1 MKRRLYNQRAR
12 PEPGALQ
19 RCKRRE
25 SEEKNVKKEY
35 MSVKTKRVRVGGERK
50 TRRHRGSVGRRH
62 RGSVGRRHRGSV
74 GRRGGRVGR
83 RGGRVGRRSGGVGE
97 NKGGERIMYRREYKE
112 ELKRIGFTQNQIN
125 RMQSEGVEERPIE
138 AFVATLAVI
147 NQETGRPYTHE
158 ELLDDVLIGEHN
170 DDGYTSRESIE

>member
-1 MKRRLYNQRAR
+1 MKRRLYNPKIAQRAR

-35 MSVKTKRVRVGGERK
+35 MSVKTKRVRAGGERK

-62 RGSVGRRHRGSV
+62 RGSVGRRHRGS
-74 GRRGGRVGR
+74 VGR

-147 NQETGRPYTHE
+147 NQETGLPYTHE